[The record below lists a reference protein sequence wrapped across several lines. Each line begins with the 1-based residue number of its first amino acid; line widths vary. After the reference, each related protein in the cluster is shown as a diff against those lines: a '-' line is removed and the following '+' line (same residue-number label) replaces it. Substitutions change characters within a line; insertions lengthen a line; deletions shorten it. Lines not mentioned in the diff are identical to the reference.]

1 MAETLYRLKKFSD
14 LKLAY
19 VQTCKPEGNRFSW
32 YLIMNVESNINSVV
46 YRNAFVHERII
57 FSSAMICD
65 VFKMRTLH
73 VWRFQSNYILKLK
86 EVCLC
91 SLLNIWFKSKPM
103 SVLVYILTIECY
115 IGKCKKTSCECEAK
129 QKNRNKRS
137 LFIPY
142 FKMKSNV
149 CQEIVL
155 RYFPVNQ
162 HLSLFPLCN
171 HCLTNMEY
179 ICKTRQ
185 SLQFFFYQ
193 MIFFYQ
199 IIPNSFK
206 EISVN
211 FYTFYEINFRIL
223 L

>member
-1 MAETLYRLKKFSD
+1 MYKRVNPKEIVSPDTWSWTWNQILILWSTGMLSFMKESFS
-14 LKLAY
+14 
-19 VQTCKPEGNRFSW
+19 
-32 YLIMNVESNINSVV
+32 
-46 YRNAFVHERII
+46 H
-57 FSSAMICD
+57 

-185 SLQFFFYQ
+185 SLQFFFLSND
-193 MIFFYQ
+193 FFLS
-199 IIPNSFK
+199 N
-206 EISVN
+206 
-211 FYTFYEINFRIL
+211 YTKL
-223 L
+223 V